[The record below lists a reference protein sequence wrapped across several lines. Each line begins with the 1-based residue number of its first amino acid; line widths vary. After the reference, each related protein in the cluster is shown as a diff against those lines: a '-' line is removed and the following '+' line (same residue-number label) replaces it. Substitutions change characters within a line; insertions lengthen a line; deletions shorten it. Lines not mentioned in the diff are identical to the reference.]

1 MAKRQ
6 AHVAPVK
13 KEQVQRLD
21 QLIKD
26 HKIIAIAK
34 VAGIPGP
41 QLQKIRRM
49 LRGKAEIVVSKNS
62 LFQLALADME
72 KGKPGLKG
80 LGSTIHS
87 QTALVATN
95 LNPFLLFKQM
105 EATKMPSPA
114 KGGEIAPDDISVSEG
129 ETSFKPG
136 PIVGELQKAGIPAG
150 IEGGKVFIKKDK
162 MLVKKGDRIPRE
174 LAPMLT
180 KLEIFPLV
188 VGLDLQAAWESGT
201 VYPANLLAIDEVK
214 IMGDMGKAAAHAL
227 HHPAAHHEGQE
238 GGRGAGPGGRHTDK
252 GHHRHAHREGPRPG
266 EGAFRD
272 GQDLTINRG
281 CETVETVDKTQG
293 G

>member
-13 KEQVQRLD
+13 KEQVQKLN

-26 HKIIAIAK
+26 HKIIAIAR

-49 LRGKAEIVVSKNS
+49 LRGKAEIVVSKNN
-62 LFQLALADME
+62 LFQLALVEME

-80 LGSTIHS
+80 LGSSIQS
-87 QTALVATN
+87 QTALVATD

-114 KGGEIAPDDISVSEG
+114 KGGEVAPDDINIKEG

-136 PIVGELQKAGIPAG
+136 PIVGELQKAGIQAG
-150 IEGGKVFIKKDK
+150 IEGGKVLIKKDK
-162 MLVKKGDRIPRE
+162 TLVKKGDRIPRE

-188 VGLDLQAAWESGT
+188 VGLDLQAAWEAGT

-214 IMGDMGKAAAHAL
+214 IMGEMGLAAAHAFNL
-227 HHPAAHHEGQE
+227 AMFSAYPTPMTIQPLIMKARLEAVGLALEAGIPTKDTIELLIGRAGAQAKALSSAA
-238 GGRGAGPGGRHTDK
+238 K
-252 GHHRHAHREGPRPG
+252 
-266 EGAFRD
+266 
-272 GQDLTINRG
+272 L
-281 CETVETVDKTQG
+281 
-293 G
+293 

>member
-13 KEQVQRLD
+13 KEQLQRIN
-21 QLIKD
+21 QLIGD

-41 QLQKIRRM
+41 QLQKIRGM
-49 LRGKAEIVVSKNS
+49 LRGKAEIVVSKNN
-62 LFQLALADME
+62 LFRLALAEMD

-80 LGSTIHS
+80 LDSAIVS
-87 QTALVATN
+87 QTALVATD
-95 LNPFLLFKQM
+95 LNPFLLYKQM

-114 KGGEIAPDDISVSEG
+114 KGGELAPEDIAVSEG

-150 IEGGKVFIKKDK
+150 IEGGKVLIKKDK
-162 MLVKKGDRIPRE
+162 TLVKKGDRIPKE

-188 VGLDLQAAWESGT
+188 VGLDLQAAWEAGT
-201 VYPANLLAIDEVK
+201 VYPAKLLAIDEVK
-214 IMGDMGKAAAHAL
+214 IMGQMGQAAAHAFNL
-227 HHPAAHHEGQE
+227 AMFAAYTVPFTIQPLIMKARLEAMGLALE
-238 GGRGAGPGGRHTDK
+238 AGIPTRDTIELLIGRAGAQAKALSAAAG
-252 GHHRHAHREGPRPG
+252 
-266 EGAFRD
+266 
-272 GQDLTINRG
+272 L
-281 CETVETVDKTQG
+281 
-293 G
+293 

>member
-13 KEQVQRLD
+13 KEQVQRLN

-26 HKIIAIAK
+26 HKVIA
-34 VAGIPGP
+34 VARVSGIPGP
-41 QLQKIRRM
+41 QLQKIRKM
-49 LRGKAEIVVSKNS
+49 LRGKAEIVVSKNN
-62 LFQLALADME
+62 LFQLALSEME

-80 LGSTIHS
+80 LGAAIQS
-87 QTALVATN
+87 QSALVATD

-105 EATKMPSPA
+105 ESTKMPSPA
-114 KGGEIAPDDISVSEG
+114 KGGEVAPDDIEIKEG

-150 IEGGKVFIKKDK
+150 IEGGKVLIKKDK
-162 MLVKKGDRIPRE
+162 TLVKKGDRIPRE

-214 IMGDMGKAAAHAL
+214 IMGQMGMAAAQAFNLAMFSAYPTPFTIQPLIMKARLEAVGLALEAGIPTKDTIDLLIGRAHAQAKAL
-227 HHPAAHHEGQE
+227 SSAA
-238 GGRGAGPGGRHTDK
+238 K
-252 GHHRHAHREGPRPG
+252 
-266 EGAFRD
+266 
-272 GQDLTINRG
+272 L
-281 CETVETVDKTQG
+281 
-293 G
+293 

>member
-13 KEQVQRLD
+13 KEQVQRIN
-21 QLIKD
+21 QLIEG
-26 HKIIAIAK
+26 HKIIAIAR

-41 QLQKIRRM
+41 QLQKIRKM
-49 LRGKAEIVVSKNS
+49 LRGKAEIIVSKNN
-62 LFQLALADME
+62 LFQLALGEMD

-80 LGSTIHS
+80 LSGAIQS
-87 QTALVATN
+87 QTALVATD

-105 EATKMPSPA
+105 ESTKMPSPA
-114 KGGEIAPDDISVSEG
+114 RGGEIAPDDITVKEG

-150 IEGGKVFIKKDK
+150 IEGGKVLIKKDK
-162 MLVKKGDRIPRE
+162 TLVKKGDRIPRE

-188 VGLDLQAAWESGT
+188 VGLDLQAAWEAGT

-214 IMGDMGKAAAHAL
+214 IMSDMGLAAARAFNLAMFSAYPTPFTIQPLIMKARLEAVGLAL
-227 HHPAAHHEGQE
+227 EAGIPTKDTIELLIGRAGAQAKALSSAA
-238 GGRGAGPGGRHTDK
+238 K
-252 GHHRHAHREGPRPG
+252 
-266 EGAFRD
+266 
-272 GQDLTINRG
+272 I
-281 CETVETVDKTQG
+281 
-293 G
+293 